1 MRLTPLADDLTG
13 IWRLLVV
20 RAGIVIVLSIAAM
33 PWPEMTVA
41 VVIVLASTIAL
52 VAGLVDAAIAGALQ
66 SRAPGGWVLMP
77 EAVVGILL
85 GAAVLLYPLVPLG
98 VVGVL
103 MALWMFSRGIMLATV
118 ARGAASDTMMRT
130 FALGWAVASVLAPA
144 FLLARWGETTLLP
157 LVYLLLAYTLVWSAL
172 ELAVGLHL
180 RARGRAARHV

>member
-1 MRLTPLADDLTG
+1 
-13 IWRLLVV
+13 
-20 RAGIVIVLSIAAM
+20 
-33 PWPEMTVA
+33 
-41 VVIVLASTIAL
+41 
-52 VAGLVDAAIAGALQ
+52 
-66 SRAPGGWVLMP
+66 MP